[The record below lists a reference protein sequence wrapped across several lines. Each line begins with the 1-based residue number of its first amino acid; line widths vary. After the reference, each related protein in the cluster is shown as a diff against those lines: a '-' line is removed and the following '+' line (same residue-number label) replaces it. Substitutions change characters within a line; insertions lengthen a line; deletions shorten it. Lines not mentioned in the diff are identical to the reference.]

1 VPAAHFF
8 HAILKAQEQWRLLE
22 KTKTTPGRNVKMP
35 KKTEEASI
43 QSAKEAGLR
52 YTTDQGQGIRR
63 KKSREG
69 FDYCDPKGRKIRDRD
84 TLIRLKRLAIPPAW
98 QEVWICPHPTGHL
111 QATGRDARG
120 RKQYRYHEDW
130 RSERDSTKYDSMIA
144 FGHALPKIRRRVS
157 RDLNRKGLPRE
168 KVLATVTRLLE
179 TTLIRVGSDEY
190 ARTNHSFGLTTMRN
204 RHVTLRGEQF
214 TFSFRGKSGKN
225 HVIDVK
231 NAKLAKI
238 VRRCRDLPGQELFA
252 YLDEA
257 GRAVDV
263 TSSDVNEYLKEITG
277 STFTAKDF
285 RTWAGTVLA
294 AQALQEFSE
303 FRNKTQARRHM
314 VRAIES
320 VAGML
325 GNTPAI
331 CRKSY
336 IHPVILDTYLD
347 GSLVER
353 LQKILE
359 SKLSRTMRR
368 LRPAEAAV
376 MMLLQQKLQ
385 RPPKV
390 RKGKTPI
397 LPRQRP

>member
-1 VPAAHFF
+1 MTWQLKNPQSPLILFVKSRQKPEDQ
-8 HAILKAQEQWRLLE
+8 AIR
-22 KTKTTPGRNVKMP
+22 
-35 KKTEEASI
+35 
-43 QSAKEAGLR
+43 SAEEAGLR
-52 YTTDQGQGIRR
+52 YTSDTRPGIRR
-63 KKSREG
+63 KKSGKNFE
-69 FDYCDPKGRKIRDRD
+69 FYDTQGRKIRDRN
-84 TLIRLKRLAIPPAW
+84 TLIRLKRLVIPPAW
-98 QEVWICPHPTGHL
+98 QDVWICPSANGHL

-130 RSERDSTKYDSMIA
+130 RTERDATKYGNMIA
-144 FGHALPKIRRRVS
+144 FGHALPKIRRRVQ
-157 RDLNRKGLPRE
+157 RDLARKGLPRE

-204 RHVTLRGEQF
+204 RHVTVRGEQF

-231 NAKLAKI
+231 NARLAKI
-238 VRRCRDLPGQELFA
+238 VRRCKDLPGQELFA
-252 YLDEA
+252 YLDKD
-257 GRAVDV
+257 GRPVDV
-263 TSSDVNEYLKEITG
+263 TSSEVNEYLKEITG
-277 STFTAKDF
+277 SSFTAKDF

-294 AQALQEFSE
+294 AQALQEFSK
-303 FRNKTQARRHM
+303 FTNKREARRNM

-320 VAGML
+320 VARML

-347 GSLVER
+347 GSLIEQ
-353 LQKILE
+353 LQKTLE
-359 SKLSRTMRR
+359 SKLSHAMRH

-376 MMLLQQKLQ
+376 MMLLQQTL
-385 RPPKV
+385 
-390 RKGKTPI
+390 RKRVSGGKG
-397 LPRQRP
+397 RKS